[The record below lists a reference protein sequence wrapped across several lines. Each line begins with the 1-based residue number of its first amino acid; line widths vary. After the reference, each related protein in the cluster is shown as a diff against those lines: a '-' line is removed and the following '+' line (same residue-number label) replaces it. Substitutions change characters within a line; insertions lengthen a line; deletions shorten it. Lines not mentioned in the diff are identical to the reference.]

1 MRCEASDFLFYSL
14 LARLRHLPNAINI
27 AFYGVDTAHNLIVDV
42 THLEA
47 SRNKEVMRG
56 ESIHMSIDNDIPTFA
71 THGNYATDSDFLI
84 TLKCKNYFLIGR
96 KQMQIKIASLN
107 TRRK

>member
-1 MRCEASDFLFYSL
+1 MRFEASEFLFHSL

-56 ESIHMSIDNDIPTFA
+56 ESIHMGFMSIGYDVPTFA
-71 THGNYATDSDFLI
+71 THANYATDS
-84 TLKCKNYFLIGR
+84 KSR
-96 KQMQIKIASLN
+96 SH
-107 TRRK
+107 